1 MSQKIKQDIHIGNN
15 IRKLR
20 KANKLTQEQVV
31 THLQLQGI
39 EISRSSY
46 SQIECGTY
54 NIRVSELLALS
65 ELFQTDIN
73 SFFTDI
79 KQAIGIFFYLLFLQ
93 FIIRRHL
100 LIRFSIL
107 PLLWVFPT
115 KTTRQYPFQNSKNLK
130 KGITTHFPFLIPAH
144 RQTYGYF
151 PLHKPVNTRTPK
163 NTQSSSKTK
172 KIPADYSPAGIL
184 ISLILLPQFAQS
196 LS

>member
-15 IRKLR
+15 IRKIR

-73 SFFTDI
+73 SFFTGI
-79 KQAIGIFFYLLFLQ
+79 K
-93 FIIRRHL
+93 
-100 LIRFSIL
+100 
-107 PLLWVFPT
+107 
-115 KTTRQYPFQNSKNLK
+115 
-130 KGITTHFPFLIPAH
+130 
-144 RQTYGYF
+144 
-151 PLHKPVNTRTPK
+151 
-163 NTQSSSKTK
+163 
-172 KIPADYSPAGIL
+172 
-184 ISLILLPQFAQS
+184 
-196 LS
+196 